1 MSQNL
6 LIHGEAVNATLEGM
20 LAVEQFL
27 NDKYLLPKH
36 LPALK
41 AFDNGLFE
49 GEGRRWN
56 YLE

>member
-6 LIHGEAVNATLEGM
+6 LIHGEAMNATLEGM

-41 AFDNGLFE
+41 AFDKGLFE
-49 GEGRRWN
+49 DEGRRWD
-56 YLE
+56 